1 MTITRVTVGS
11 AAYTGVQN
19 LEQSALRMARLQDQ
33 LSSGKRIRTASDDPA
48 GTVRALQLRGAL
60 ARNDRYAANAD
71 DALSWLNT
79 IDDAYS
85 STVAT
90 LQQARTLVLR
100 GLNTGVNDAAANQA
114 LASEMDTVKT
124 TLVQLGNSSY
134 DGRPVFGGTTAS
146 PVAYDSNGNYV
157 GDNGVVSR
165 EVGEGLSVDVSS
177 NGPTVFGSGS
187 TDVFQLVQSAAD
199 ALRTNP
205 GGMSGLV
212 AQFDDAIARVS
223 AAQAQEGARSR
234 QVQDAKSGLTVRG
247 TAMQS
252 ELSGVEDVD
261 LADMAM
267 KVTAANTNYKAALQT
282 TATISQLSL
291 MDFLR

>member
-1 MTITRVTVGS
+1 MITRVTVGS
-11 AAYTGVQN
+11 PAYTGVQN
-19 LEQSALRMARLQDQ
+19 LQQSAVRMARLQDQ
-33 LSSGKRIRTASDDPA
+33 LSSGKRITTPSDDPA
-48 GTVRALQLRGAL
+48 GTVRAMQLRGAL

-100 GLNTGVNDAAANQA
+100 GLNTGSNDAAANSA
-114 LASEMDTVKT
+114 LASEMDTVGT
-124 TLVQLGNSSY
+124 ALIQLGNSSF
-134 DGRPVFGGTTAS
+134 DGRPVFGGTTAG
-146 PVAYDSNGNYV
+146 PVAYDANGNYV
-157 GDNGVVSR
+157 GDNGVVAR
-165 EVGEGLSVDVSS
+165 EVGDGLSVNVSS
-177 NGPTVFGSGS
+177 NGPTVFGSGA
-187 TDVFQLVQSAAD
+187 TDVFQLVQSAAT

-205 GGMSGLV
+205 GGMAGMV
-212 AQFDDAIARVS
+212 AQFDAAIAQVS
-223 AAQAQEGARSR
+223 AAQATEGARSK
-234 QVQDAKSGLTVRG
+234 QLQDAKSGITVRG

-261 LADMAM
+261 LAEMAM